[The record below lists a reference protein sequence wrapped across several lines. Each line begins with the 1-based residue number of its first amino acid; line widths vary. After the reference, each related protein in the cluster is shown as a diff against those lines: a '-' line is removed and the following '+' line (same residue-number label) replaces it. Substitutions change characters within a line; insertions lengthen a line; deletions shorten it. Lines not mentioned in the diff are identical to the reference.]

1 MAKFNIEVELDFLED
16 DYSIDEEIKGQ
27 VIAGVKN
34 QLLKKSTDEVV
45 KQLENA
51 IAKKIEEATK
61 TIDNHVEAFVAM
73 VTGNQIEKIKIPYKT
88 SSWSND
94 VKMIP
99 ISEYV
104 GMQYEAYLTKKIYN
118 KDYEIARYDSDK
130 QYSMAES
137 HIRSYLNKTL
147 SKQVSDMVRQAQANA
162 EKEVLDT
169 LEKTLKEQLAID
181 TINRMNIPKLLEN
194 LQMKAL
200 ELEQTTKK

>member
-1 MAKFNIEVELDFLED
+1 MAKFNIEVELDFLEE
-16 DYSIDEEIKGQ
+16 DYSIDEEIKEQ

-34 QLLKKSTDEVV
+34 QLMKKTTDEVV
-45 KQLENA
+45 GKLEEA
-51 IAKKIEEATK
+51 IAKKIAEATK
-61 TIDNHVEAFVAM
+61 MIDIHVESFVAM
-73 VTGNQIEKIKIPYKT
+73 VTENQIEKIKIPHKT
-88 SSWSND
+88 SSWSNE

-104 GMQYEAYLTKKIYN
+104 GMQYEAYLTKRIYDKN
-118 KDYEIARYDSDK
+118 YEIAIYDSDK

-162 EKEVLDT
+162 EQEVIAT

-181 TINRMNIPKLLEN
+181 TINRMNIPMLLEN

>member
-1 MAKFNIEVELDFLED
+1 MAKFNIEVELDFLGD
-16 DYSIDEEIKGQ
+16 DCSIDDEIKEQ
-27 VIAGVKN
+27 VIDGVKDK
-34 QLLKKSTDEVV
+34 LLKKSTDEVV

-61 TIDNHVEAFVAM
+61 MIDNYVESFVAM
-73 VTGNQIEKIKIPYKT
+73 VMENQIEKIKIPFKKN
-88 SSWSND
+88 SWSD
-94 VKMIP
+94 EVKMIP

-104 GMQYEAYLTKKIYN
+104 GMQYEAYLTKKIYDKN
-118 KDYEIARYDSDK
+118 YEIARYDSDK

-181 TINRMNIPKLLEN
+181 TISRMNIPKLLEN

-200 ELEQTTKK
+200 ELEQTIKK